1 VNFILAEK
9 NVSEVLKKLLVVLEK
24 KEAIDPV
31 ILDMSKTRLLTDYFV
46 ICTANSNIHMKS
58 LRDEIVEF
66 FNENGKELIYYD
78 RGDNYDWLLIDAGDI
93 VVHIFTKSAREF
105 YDIEHL
111 WLDAER
117 VVF

>member
-1 VNFILAEK
+1 MAEK

>member
-1 VNFILAEK
+1 MKI
-9 NVSEVLKKLLVVLEK
+9 LEK

-58 LRDEIVEF
+58 LRDEIVDF
-66 FNENGKELIYYD
+66 FGKVGKELIYYD
-78 RGDNYDWLLIDAGDI
+78 RGEGYDWILIDAGDI
-93 VVHIFTKSAREF
+93 VVHIFTKNAREF

-111 WLDAER
+111 WIDAQR
-117 VVF
+117 VNI

>member
-1 VNFILAEK
+1 LAEK

-66 FNENGKELIYYD
+66 FNENSKELIYYD

>member
-1 VNFILAEK
+1 MNFILAEK

-117 VVF
+117 IVF